1 MIFHQPSNSQY
12 NYSYNATVYQNI
24 SWQPHFHRNFEV
36 ICVLSGAVDCMVN
49 GKRGVL
55 KAGEFGMC
63 LSNEVH
69 EYRSV
74 GASVSW
80 VGVFSG
86 DFVHAF
92 EKQTKNKTGSDF
104 RFVCPDECF
113 RYLSAALLHPERPDL
128 LTLKSCLYALCAAY
142 GSQVPL
148 VERTEKDNSPMRQ
161 IVDFIAENYRSRI
174 TLADLAGA
182 LGYDYSYTSRCF
194 RKNFNQSFSEF
205 INGYRIEPLDL
216 AAFKQERA
224 RWMTGLERG
233 GWSSCYLENH
243 DLVRSVSRFGKDNP
257 LAAKMLATVVLFE
270 EGTPYLYMGEELGM
284 TNYPFTEK
292 GQFRDLQSKSDWDNM
307 EKLGFSK
314 DQILKVLQLQG
325 RDNGRT
331 PMQWTG
337 GAEAGFTS
345 GKSWI
350 GVNPNKQTINVE
362 SEEQDPDS
370 VLSFYKQAIRIRR
383 RHLAAQY
390 GSFSLVDK
398 DNGQI
403 YAWTR
408 SMDGKT
414 LFVACNFTDR
424 MQPFPIPAGTKVL
437 GNYDGILKDR
447 LRPFEAV
454 VVAC

>member
-148 VERTEKDNSPMRQ
+148 VERTEKDDSPMRQ

-174 TLADLAGA
+174 TLADLAGKRVAVQLGTSGEA
-182 LGYDYSYTSRCF
+182 LLADEEGQAALAATFEGGAPLTMENFNICGTELAAGSVDAVVIDLPVAQTLAKKFGGMTILEETLGSEQYGICF
-194 RKNFNQSFSEF
+194 RSGDEA
-205 INGYRIEPLDL
+205 LC
-216 AAFKQERA
+216 KQ
-224 RWMTGLERG
+224 
-233 GWSSCYLENH
+233 
-243 DLVRSVSRFGKDNP
+243 
-257 LAAKMLATVVLFE
+257 
-270 EGTPYLYMGEELGM
+270 
-284 TNYPFTEK
+284 
-292 GQFRDLQSKSDWDNM
+292 
-307 EKLGFSK
+307 
-314 DQILKVLQLQG
+314 
-325 RDNGRT
+325 
-331 PMQWTG
+331 
-337 GAEAGFTS
+337 
-345 GKSWI
+345 
-350 GVNPNKQTINVE
+350 VE
-362 SEEQDPDS
+362 
-370 VLSFYKQAIRIRR
+370 
-383 RHLAAQY
+383 
-390 GSFSLVDK
+390 
-398 DNGQI
+398 
-403 YAWTR
+403 
-408 SMDGKT
+408 
-414 LFVACNFTDR
+414 
-424 MQPFPIPAGTKVL
+424 
-437 GNYDGILKDR
+437 DGIMKLVEDGTYLALAEKYELDPNV
-447 LRPFEAV
+447 LCLLPQE
-454 VVAC
+454 